1 MSTNLLLVSPYNV
14 NFYGGVQNQV
24 KLFKDGL
31 DKTNF
36 NVRILAPD
44 SSDYNIG
51 NSFKIP
57 FNGSNN
63 PVTLLPNKKIL
74 NEAISWADIIHIHE
88 PFIPL
93 FFWRLKSSKKIVVTH
108 HAKISKFIYFGL
120 KCLYLT
126 LKNKNY
132 YSTAVSDEAKANA
145 LTLSKKTR
153 IIPNFIDINE
163 NISFVP
169 NNNFLFIGRNE
180 RRKNLKL
187 FINLSKSIDKTREF
201 IAITNKIS
209 NDDLIKYLIDISD
222 DEKNSIIKNVGF
234 FIAPQTHSESFGIT
248 ILEAINAGNIAICSN
263 LTAFNDLL
271 GDSGIY
277 FENNN
282 LQSLLKVLNKLNNSD
297 LDKIWNKQYEHI
309 YINYNSQITLILFS
323 LIYLLFLISHPP
335 V

>member
-93 FFWRLKSSKKIVVTH
+93 FFWRLKTSKKIVVTH

-120 KCLYLT
+120 KFLYLT
-126 LKNKNY
+126 LKNKNF
-132 YSTAVSDEAKANA
+132 YSTAVSEEAKANA

-153 IIPNFIDINE
+153 IIPNFIDINK
-163 NISFVP
+163 NISFIP

-180 RRKNLKL
+180 SRKNLKL
-187 FINLSKSIDKTREF
+187 FINLSKTIDDKSEF
-201 IAITNKIS
+201 IAITNKS
-209 NDDLIKYLIDISD
+209 SKDGLIKYLIDISD

-263 LTAFNDLL
+263 LNAFKDLL

-277 FENNN
+277 FKNDN
-282 LQSLLKVLNKLNNSD
+282 LNSLLNTLNKLNNAD
-297 LDKIWNKQYEHI
+297 LDKIWNKQYDHI
-309 YINYNSQITLILFS
+309 NKYYNSQKVLDDW
-323 LIYLLFLISHPP
+323 IYVYNNL
-335 V
+335 

>member
-36 NVRILAPD
+36 DVRILAPD

-63 PVTLLPNKKIL
+63 PVSLLPNKRIL
-74 NEAISWADIIHIHE
+74 KEAIAWADIIHIHE

-93 FFWRLKSSKKIVVTH
+93 FFWRLKTSKKIVVTH

-126 LKNKNY
+126 LKNKNF

-163 NISFVP
+163 NIFFIP
-169 NNNFLFIGRNE
+169 NNNYLFIGRNE
-180 RRKNLKL
+180 NRKNLKL

-201 IAITNKIS
+201 IAITNKS
-209 NDDLIKYLIDISD
+209 SKDGLIKYLINISD

-263 LTAFNDLL
+263 LTAFKDLL

-277 FENNN
+277 FKNGN
-282 LQSLLKVLNKLNNSD
+282 LKSLLNVLNKLNNAD
-297 LDKIWNKQYEHI
+297 LEKIWNKQYDHI
-309 YINYNSQITLILFS
+309 NKYYNSQKVLDDW
-323 LIYLLFLISHPP
+323 IYVYNNL
-335 V
+335 

>member
-36 NVRILAPD
+36 NVRILAPG

-93 FFWRLKSSKKIVVTH
+93 FFWRLKTSKKIVVTH

-120 KCLYLT
+120 KFLYLT
-126 LKNKNY
+126 LRNKNFH
-132 YSTAVSDEAKANA
+132 STAVSDEAKANA

-153 IIPNFIDINE
+153 IIPNFIVINE
-163 NISFVP
+163 NISFIP

-180 RRKNLKL
+180 SRKNLKL
-187 FINLSKSIDKTREF
+187 FINLSKSIDETREF
-201 IAITNKIS
+201 IAITNKS
-209 NDDLIKYLIDISD
+209 SKDGLIKYLINISD

-263 LTAFNDLL
+263 LTAFKDLL

-277 FENNN
+277 FKNGN
-282 LQSLLKVLNKLNNSD
+282 LKSLLNVLNKLNNAD
-297 LDKIWNKQYEHI
+297 LEKIWNKQYDHI
-309 YINYNSQITLILFS
+309 NKYYNSQKVLDDW
-323 LIYLLFLISHPP
+323 IYVYNNL
-335 V
+335 

>member
-14 NFYGGVQNQV
+14 NFFGGVQNQV

-31 DKTNF
+31 DKTIF

-44 SSDYNIG
+44 SSDYNVG

-63 PVTLLPNKKIL
+63 PVSLLPNKKIL

-93 FFWRLKSSKKIVVTH
+93 FFWRLKTSKKIIVTH

-120 KCLYLT
+120 KFLYLT
-126 LKNKNY
+126 LNNKNF
-132 YSTAVSDEAKANA
+132 YSTAVSDEAKEIA

-153 IIPNFIDINE
+153 IIPNFIVIDE
-163 NISFVP
+163 NISFIP

-187 FINLSKSIDKTREF
+187 FIDLSKTIEETKDF
-201 IAITNKIS
+201 IAITNKS
-209 NDDLIKYLIDISD
+209 SEKDSIKYELNISD
-222 DEKNSIIKNVGF
+222 DEKNLIIKNVGF
-234 FIAPQTHSESFGIT
+234 YIAPQTHSESFGIT

-263 LTAFNDLL
+263 LPAFMDLL

-277 FENNN
+277 FKNDN
-282 LQSLLKVLNKLNNSD
+282 LQSLLNVLNKINSSD
-297 LDKIWNKQYEHI
+297 LYTIWNKQYDHI
-309 YINYNSQITLILFS
+309 NNNYNSKKVLDDW
-323 LIYLLFLISHPP
+323 IYVYNNL
-335 V
+335 

>member
-24 KLFKDGL
+24 NLFKYGL
-31 DKTNF
+31 DSSNF

-51 NSFKIP
+51 KSFKIP

-63 PVTLLPNKKIL
+63 PISLIPDKEVL
-74 NEAISWADIIHIHE
+74 NEATEWADIVHIHE

-93 FFWRLKSSKKIVVTH
+93 FLWRLKTSKRIVVTH
-108 HAKISKFIYFGL
+108 HAKISKFIFIGL
-120 KCLYLT
+120 KLLYLT
-126 LKNKNY
+126 LKNKNF

-153 IIPNFIDINE
+153 VIPNFIDINE
-163 NISFVP
+163 NISFIP

-180 RRKNLKL
+180 SRKNLKL
-187 FINLSKSIDKTREF
+187 FIDLSKTIDETREF
-201 IAITNKIS
+201 IAITNKTS
-209 NDDLIKYLIDISD
+209 KDGLINFLIDISD

-234 FIAPQTHSESFGIT
+234 YIAPQTHSESFGIT

-263 LTAFNDLL
+263 LTAFIDLL

-277 FENNN
+277 FKTDN
-282 LQSLLKVLNKLNNSD
+282 LKSLLNVLNKLNNAD
-297 LDKIWNKQYEHI
+297 LDKIWNKQYDHI
-309 YINYNSQITLILFS
+309 NKNYNLQKVLDDW
-323 LIYLLFLISHPP
+323 IYVYNNL
-335 V
+335 